1 MKKWKQAGI
10 FLLIWIGIDAIL
22 SVFIGWIAGLIGI
35 GIAIVVV
42 MQLRKKYPNVQRQI
56 DRRETKQGKDNIR
69 EIKRQY
75 IAEHSKKAWRKEG
88 KPNVKKAVKDEVKW
102 KMKNWKV
109 QQKDSKEQ
117 EKERRKKNVE
127 YAKALSKEHRKYLS
141 YRQTLKLNAMIYTKT
156 PEEIRKLAED
166 WIMENKKKE
175 GKI

>member
-1 MKKWKQAGI
+1 
-10 FLLIWIGIDAIL
+10 
-22 SVFIGWIAGLIGI
+22 
-35 GIAIVVV
+35 
-42 MQLRKKYPNVQRQI
+42 
-56 DRRETKQGKDNIR
+56 
-69 EIKRQY
+69 
-75 IAEHSKKAWRKEG
+75 
-88 KPNVKKAVKDEVKW
+88 
-102 KMKNWKV
+102 MKNWKV